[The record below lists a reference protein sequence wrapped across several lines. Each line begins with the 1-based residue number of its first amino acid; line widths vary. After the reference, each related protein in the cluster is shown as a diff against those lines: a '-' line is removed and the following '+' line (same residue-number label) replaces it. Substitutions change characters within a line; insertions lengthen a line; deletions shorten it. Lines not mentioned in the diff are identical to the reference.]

1 MQLHRTSALLFA
13 CLIALAAVGGV
24 TAVPD
29 ARITVDAAGVTPGE
43 PVVGERTT
51 VNATV
56 SNSAGSPDA
65 AEVTAVRLLDADGDV
80 LDEAA
85 APGALSPGDDLETE
99 LYTRFENPGEHR
111 LTVVVVAEE
120 AVGDDEDEDD
130 PSEVRVER
138 DLFVDVQP
146 AERAVDLRVR
156 ARSPADFETESDDG
170 GVNVDGIDGI
180 LGGGGGG
187 LDTTDEEPAA
197 AATAMDSP
205 VAVTVVN
212 TGTVPAERVSL
223 TAAGVA
229 TGEAATDADSAAT
242 PNGSD
247 AAPVTMGPFVV
258 EDIAPG
264 EERQV
269 IVDLGT
275 LDRRSNVTFTAA
287 FRSATAPPDADEP
300 LRTATAT
307 LVYPPRQGRPTVTD
321 ASVTTVGDDQ
331 MAIDANIGN
340 AGDADLTGVSVTV
353 VDAPGVT
360 PTPAG
365 EGYFVGSVGS
375 DEFVP
380 FELQTTANATVA
392 DTVPLRIEYTDRG
405 VRYVETV
412 ELEAPEPP
420 ADDDDSA
427 VGSLGALG
435 GNAGVASLPVV
446 GGVVALLG
454 LVVAGAVVRRRRH
467 V

>member
-1 MQLHRTSALLFA
+1 
-13 CLIALAAVGGV
+13 
-24 TAVPD
+24 
-29 ARITVDAAGVTPGE
+29 
-43 PVVGERTT
+43 
-51 VNATV
+51 
-56 SNSAGSPDA
+56 
-65 AEVTAVRLLDADGDV
+65 
-80 LDEAA
+80 
-85 APGALSPGDDLETE
+85 
-99 LYTRFENPGEHR
+99 
-111 LTVVVVAEE
+111 
-120 AVGDDEDEDD
+120 
-130 PSEVRVER
+130 
-138 DLFVDVQP
+138 
-146 AERAVDLRVR
+146 
-156 ARSPADFETESDDG
+156 
-170 GVNVDGIDGI
+170 
-180 LGGGGGG
+180 
-187 LDTTDEEPAA
+187 
-197 AATAMDSP
+197 
-205 VAVTVVN
+205 
-212 TGTVPAERVSL
+212 
-223 TAAGVA
+223 
-229 TGEAATDADSAAT
+229 
-242 PNGSD
+242 
-247 AAPVTMGPFVV
+247 MGPFVV

-275 LDRRSNVTFTAA
+275 LDRRSNVTFTAT
-287 FRSATAPPDADEP
+287 FRSAAAPDADEP
-300 LRTATAT
+300 SRTATAA

-435 GNAGVASLPVV
+435 GNAGVTSLPVA

>member
-1 MQLHRTSALLFA
+1 MVA

-29 ARITVDAAGVTPGE
+29 ARITVDTAGVTPGE
-43 PVVGERTT
+43 PVVGERTA

-99 LYTRFENPGEHR
+99 LYTRFEDPGEHR

-146 AERAVDLRVR
+146 AERTVDLRVR
-156 ARSPADFETESDDG
+156 ARSPGDFETESDDG

-187 LDTTDEEPAA
+187 LDTTDEEPAV

-223 TAAGVA
+223 TASAET
-229 TGEAATDADSAAT
+229 TGEAAADADSSAT
-242 PNGSD
+242 PNGSE

-275 LDRRSNVTFTAA
+275 LDRRSNVTFTAT
-287 FRSATAPPDADEP
+287 FRSAAAPDAEESSQ
-300 LRTATAT
+300 TATAA

-435 GNAGVASLPVV
+435 GNAGVTSLPVA

-454 LVVAGAVVRRRRH
+454 LVVAGAVIRRRRH

>member
-1 MQLHRTSALLFA
+1 
-13 CLIALAAVGGV
+13 
-24 TAVPD
+24 
-29 ARITVDAAGVTPGE
+29 
-43 PVVGERTT
+43 
-51 VNATV
+51 
-56 SNSAGSPDA
+56 
-65 AEVTAVRLLDADGDV
+65 
-80 LDEAA
+80 
-85 APGALSPGDDLETE
+85 LSPGDDLETE

-223 TAAGVA
+223 TAAGVT

-300 LRTATAT
+300 LRTATAA

-380 FELQTTANATVA
+380 FELRTTANATVA
-392 DTVPLRIEYTDRG
+392 DTVPLRIAYTDRG

-435 GNAGVASLPVV
+435 GNAGVTSLPVA

>member
-1 MQLHRTSALLFA
+1 MFA
-13 CLIALAAVGGV
+13 CLIALAAVGGA

-99 LYTRFENPGEHR
+99 LYTEFENPGEHR

-120 AVGDDEDEDD
+120 AVEDDEDEDD
-130 PSEVRVER
+130 PAEVSVER

-146 AERAVDLRVR
+146 AERTVDLRVR

-197 AATAMDSP
+197 AAATAMDSP

-223 TAAGVA
+223 TASGET
-229 TGEAATDADSAAT
+229 TGEAATDADSSAT

-275 LDRRSNVTFTAA
+275 LDRRSNVTFTAT
-287 FRSATAPPDADEP
+287 FQSATASSNGDESS
-300 LRTATAT
+300 RTATAA
-307 LVYPPRQGRPTVTD
+307 LVYPPHEARPTVTD

-331 MAIDANIGN
+331 MAINANIGN
-340 AGDADLTGVSVTV
+340 AGDADLSGVSVTV

-405 VRYVETV
+405 VRYVETI

-420 ADDDDSA
+420 ADDDDDSA
-427 VGSLGALG
+427 VGTLGTLG
-435 GNAGVASLPVV
+435 GNAGVTSLPVA
-446 GGVVALLG
+446 GGIVALLG